1 MREAPSL
8 AKEEKSEMATIA
20 KKQLEGRGYV
30 LSLSTTREGENL
42 IGKVRVSEAATHLT
56 VANFVSVWKIDNLEL
71 VIGLDATDGN
81 APDGVSQGLNLF
93 DLFKSVLPTAEMKS
107 E

>member
-42 IGKVRVSEAATHLT
+42 LGKVRVSEAATHRT
-56 VANFVSVWKIDNLEL
+56 VANFGSVWKIDNLAL
-71 VIGLDATDGN
+71 VIGLDATHGIARDV
-81 APDGVSQGLNLF
+81 VSQAMNMS
-93 DLFKSVLPTAEMKS
+93 DLLKTVPPPAHVTTA
-107 E
+107 